1 MKSTEA
7 IQTIKSN
14 VFDDDL
20 IERSLVNLRNLW
32 KNYPKSRQLIQV
44 EFGYIDTILGCLK
57 NADEGVAQNACHALE
72 VLLTPCSARK
82 QETLENL
89 IDLIVRHGGVALL
102 DAQIRTEGNLDIK
115 KAALKVLCRLMHPET
130 HHNVRESIQDEI
142 KRLQLITFCTE
153 QINRFPDNEVDEEV
167 MVQLLELV
175 GQAASGSKSLT
186 KYIAEGG
193 ALNKIAV
200 QLSIVLEELNSSTH
214 NLQGNQLRI

>member
-1 MKSTEA
+1 M
-7 IQTIKSN
+7 
-14 VFDDDL
+14 
-20 IERSLVNLRNLW
+20 R
-32 KNYPKSRQLIQV
+32 
-44 EFGYIDTILGCLK
+44 
-57 NADEGVAQNACHALE
+57 
-72 VLLTPCSARK
+72 
-82 QETLENL
+82 
-89 IDLIVRHGGVALL
+89 
-102 DAQIRTEGNLDIK
+102 
-115 KAALKVLCRLMHPET
+115 PET

-175 GQAASGSKSLT
+175 GLAASGSKSLT